1 MEILADIHELP
12 VVIESERTLKM
23 PVENHDLK
31 IIDSVLSG
39 NVDDFVVLVNKHRER
54 VFLMTAKRIP
64 ANDVED
70 VTQEAFIRAF
80 KNLHT
85 FSRRKPFI
93 NWLSIIVLRTCCDY
107 WRKNA
112 KRKELTAPADKNNNN
127 DSKWLEIIA
136 AEVSSQNYN
145 NTTKQR
151 ELRELLDW
159 TLSKLSAEDRTL
171 VEIIYFEGSSLK
183 EAAEVLDWGL
193 SKTKVRAMRARQKMR
208 KILKQIIQV

>member
-1 MEILADIHELP
+1 MKTFAEINKLP
-12 VVIESERTLKM
+12 VIIELEGKLEM

-31 IIDSVLSG
+31 IIDSVLDG

-85 FSRRKPFI
+85 FSRRKPFV

-107 WRKNA
+107 WRKNS
-112 KRKELTAPADKNNNN
+112 KRRELTAPANN
-127 DSKWLEIIA
+127 DDNGDMKWLEIIA
-136 AEVSSQNYN
+136 AEASSENHAK
-145 NTTKQR
+145 TAKR
-151 ELRELLDW
+151 KELRELLDW
-159 TLSKLSAEDRTL
+159 TLNKLSAEDRTL
-171 VEIIYFEGSSLK
+171 VEIIYFEGNSLK
-183 EAAEVLDWGL
+183 EAAEVLNWGL
-193 SKTKVRAMRARQKMR
+193 SKTKVRAMRARHKMR

>member
-1 MEILADIHELP
+1 MK
-12 VVIESERTLKM
+12 ESWKL

-31 IIDSVLSG
+31 IIDSVLNG
-39 NVDDFVVLVNKHRER
+39 NVDDFVVLVNKHREQ
-54 VFLMTAKRIP
+54 VFMMVAKRIP
-64 ANDVED
+64 PNDIED

-80 KNLHT
+80 KNLHS
-85 FSRRKPFI
+85 FSRKKPFL

-107 WRKNA
+107 WRKNS
-112 KRKELTAPADKNNNN
+112 KRRELTAPAGKNNN
-127 DSKWLEIIA
+127 DDLKWLEIIA
-136 AEVSSQNYN
+136 AEISSEKHYN
-145 NTTKQR
+145 TAKR
-151 ELRELLDW
+151 KELKEILDW

-193 SKTKVRAMRARQKMR
+193 SKTKVRAMRARHKMR

>member
-1 MEILADIHELP
+1 MKTFADINELS
-12 VVIESERTLKM
+12 VIMEFEGKLEM

-31 IIDSVLSG
+31 IIDSVLNG

-64 ANDVED
+64 ANDIED

-85 FSRRKPFI
+85 FSRKKPFA

-107 WRKNA
+107 WRKNS
-112 KRKELTAPADKNNNN
+112 KRRELTAPADNNN
-127 DSKWLEIIA
+127 DDLKWLEIIA
-136 AEVSSQNYN
+136 AEMSSENHYDTAN
-145 NTTKQR
+145 RK
-151 ELRELLDW
+151 ELKEILDW
-159 TLSKLSAEDRTL
+159 TLKKLAAEDRTL

-183 EAAEVLDWGL
+183 EAAKVLDWGL
-193 SKTKVRAMRARQKMR
+193 SKTKVRAMRARHKMR